1 MLLQQHEVDCKF
13 QPITCEK
20 CKELVSKQKME
31 VHKNRECP
39 QRIIK
44 CDHCHVEMPQAQK
57 KVSGLGSF
65 LRMVNETVTVE
76 PIAYDQPLK
85 NNTDTSQLQWSDLE

>member
-65 LRMVNETVTVE
+65 LRMVNETVT
-76 PIAYDQPLK
+76 
-85 NNTDTSQLQWSDLE
+85 QWNPSHMTNP